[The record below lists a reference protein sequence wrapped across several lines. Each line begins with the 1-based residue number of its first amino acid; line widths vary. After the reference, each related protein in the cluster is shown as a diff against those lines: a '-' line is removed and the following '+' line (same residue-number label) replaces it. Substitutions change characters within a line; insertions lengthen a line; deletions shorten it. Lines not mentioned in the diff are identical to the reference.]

1 MPGLDTTPIG
11 LQHGLARRGL
21 APYTAALK
29 LGRLATNTMKDLYQ
43 LLGVERSA
51 SQEEIKKTYRAM
63 TRQFHPDK
71 NPGDKAAEER
81 FKDISQ
87 AYEVLGDERKRALYD
102 EFGEMSLTQGFDAER
117 ARAYQHAR
125 SQSYG
130 GGYPG
135 GYGGGGQ
142 NYGFSNFGDA
152 RETSFDDLL
161 SRLFGGGRIDGSAG
175 GDLFGRGGRAGPQSR
190 RGSDINGEIQV
201 SLLDSLLGVTVP
213 LRIEDR
219 SGNSRTLDVRVPEG
233 VTDGAKLRLREQGGP
248 GSPPGDII
256 LTIKVNPG
264 KTLERDGTNLR
275 LEVPV
280 TALEAYR
287 GGPIDIP
294 TPWGPVTMRLPP
306 GTQNGQTL
314 RLRDRGVRIR
324 GEPRGDMLVKID
336 IRMPEGGDEQLLAA
350 LERLQG
356 ATTLRREEALG

>member
-1 MPGLDTTPIG
+1 
-11 LQHGLARRGL
+11 
-21 APYTAALK
+21 
-29 LGRLATNTMKDLYQ
+29 MKDLYQ

-51 SQEEIKKTYRAM
+51 SQEEIKKAYRAL
-63 TRQFHPDK
+63 TRKFHPDK
-71 NPGDKAAEER
+71 NPGDKSAEER
-81 FKDISQ
+81 FKDVSQ
-87 AYEVLGDERKRALYD
+87 AYEVLGDESKRGLYD

-117 ARAYQHAR
+117 ARAYQRAR
-125 SQSYG
+125 TQGY

-135 GYGGGGQ
+135 GMGGGSQ
-142 NYGFSNFGDA
+142 HYGFSDFGDA

-161 SRLFGGGRIDGSAG
+161 SRLFGGGRIDGSG
-175 GDLFGRGGRAGPQSR
+175 EMFGRGGRAGPQNR
-190 RGSDINGEIQV
+190 RGADIHGEIQV

-213 LRIEDR
+213 LRVEDR

-248 GSPPGDII
+248 GTPAGDII
-256 LTIKVNPG
+256 LTIQVLPG

-275 LEVPV
+275 LKLPV
-280 TALEAYR
+280 TAFEAYR
-287 GGPIDIP
+287 GGPIDVP

-324 GEPRGDMLVKID
+324 GEARGDLLVTID

-356 ATTLRREEALG
+356 QTTLRREEALG